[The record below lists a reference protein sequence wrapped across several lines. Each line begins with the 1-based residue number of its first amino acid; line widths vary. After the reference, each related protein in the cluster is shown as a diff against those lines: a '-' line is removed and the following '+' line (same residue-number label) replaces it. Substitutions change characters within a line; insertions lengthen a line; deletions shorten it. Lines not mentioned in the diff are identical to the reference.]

1 MYKCDLCIDRTK
13 DGIPPMCASVC
24 PSNTLQWLTDEEIE
38 AKQKQFNLDNGKWVT
53 STPYLEGE
61 TNVKVNLPGI
71 LQGVTIL
78 F

>member
-1 MYKCDLCIDRTK
+1 
-13 DGIPPMCASVC
+13 MCASVC

-38 AKQKQFNLDNGKWVT
+38 NKKKQFNLDNGKWVT
-53 STPYLEGE
+53 SIPYLEGE

-71 LQGVTIL
+71 LQGITKL

>member
-24 PSNTLQWLTDEEIE
+24 PSSTLQWLTDEEIDE
-38 AKQKQFNLDNGKWVT
+38 KKKQYHLDNGKWV
-53 STPYLEGE
+53 SSMPHLEGE
-61 TNVKVNLPGI
+61 TNVKINLPGI
-71 LQGVTIL
+71 LQGVTKL

>member
-13 DGIPPMCASVC
+13 DNIPPMCASVC

-38 AKQKQFNLDNGKWVT
+38 NKKKQYNLDNGKWVT
-53 STPYLEGE
+53 SLPYLEGE

-71 LQGVTIL
+71 LQGTTKL

>member
-1 MYKCDLCIDRTK
+1 
-13 DGIPPMCASVC
+13 MCASVC

-38 AKQKQFNLDNGKWVT
+38 NKKKQFNLDNGKWVT
-53 STPYLEGE
+53 SMPYLEGE

-71 LQGVTIL
+71 LQGITKL